1 MRRRRWRGH
10 LSPADQEELWRRWRQ
25 GESLRAIARALDR
38 RRKVVHRILVG
49 TGGFTPVPRRRSPR
63 VLSVAEREEISRG
76 VAAGHSLRQIAARL
90 GRAPSTVGRELGRH
104 GGRACYRAA
113 SADAAAWQLARRPK
127 VCKLAAV
134 PRLRMLVAEKLR
146 QDWSPEQ
153 IAGWLRHTFP
163 EDERVHVSHETI
175 YRSLFIQARG
185 GLKRELLQ
193 HLRSQRTLRR
203 ARTATRTGQHRGQI
217 VDAVSIRDRPAE
229 VADRAVPGHWE
240 GDLLAGAH
248 HSHIATLVERQSR
261 FTLLVKVAGG
271 GKDTASV
278 VPALARQ
285 MRTLP
290 TALRRSLTWDRG
302 LELAQH
308 AAFTVATDVQVYF
321 CDPQSPWQRGT
332 NENTNRL
339 LRQYLPKGTDLTVHS
354 QAARNRIAQR
364 LNTRP
369 RKTLAY
375 RTPADIFA
383 SAVAMTG

>member
-10 LSPADQEELWRRWRQ
+10 LSPAEQDELWRRWRQ
-25 GESLRAIARALDR
+25 GEALRAMARALDR
-38 RRKVVHRILVG
+38 RREVLHRVLVG
-49 TGGFTPVPRRRSPR
+49 TGGFAPAPRRRSAR
-63 VLSVAEREEISRG
+63 VLSLAEREEISRG
-76 VAAGHSLRQIAARL
+76 VAGGHSVRQIAGQL
-90 GRAPSTVGRELGRH
+90 GRAPSTVCRELGRH
-104 GGRACYRAA
+104 GGRARYRAA
-113 SADAAAWQLARRPK
+113 TADAAAWQLARRPK

-134 PRLRMLVAEKLR
+134 PRLRTLVAEKLR

-163 EDERVHVSHETI
+163 EDERRHVSHETI

-185 GLKRELLQ
+185 VLKRELLR

-240 GDLLAGAH
+240 GDLLAGGH

-261 FTLLVKVAGG
+261 FTLLVKVPGG

-278 VPALARQ
+278 VPAVARQ
-285 MRTLP
+285 MRTFP

-354 QAARNRIAQR
+354 QAALNRIAHR

-369 RKTLAY
+369 RKTLGY
-375 RTPADIFA
+375 RTPA
-383 SAVAMTG
+383 AMLAAALR